1 MRSYGWKWVI
11 ATFLGLTLLGVA
23 WAAEPESEPAGH
35 VTRIQGSARVLPA
48 EPPGGS
54 PRPLSLG
61 KPVYAGERLLTEPL
75 ARLEI
80 RLRNGVAVTLGEK
93 TEFIVQSVSDA
104 GNGEGG
110 TFMELARGVFRAIT
124 PKTAPDRL
132 QPVQVRTSVAVIGI
146 RGTDFWGGFQFQPG
160 ALDVVML
167 AGTGVYVETSAGRVE
182 LTTPGQGTTVNDPA
196 QPPTASKAWSTTKL
210 RAAQDSVAWG
220 EAR

>member
-1 MRSYGWKWVI
+1 MRSWGWKWVI

-23 WAAEPESEPAGH
+23 EAAKPEPAGY
-35 VTRIQGSARVLPA
+35 VTRVQGSVRALPM
-48 EPPGGS
+48 EPPGGPS
-54 PRPLSLG
+54 RPLGLG
-61 KPVYAGERLLTEPL
+61 KPIYAGERLLTEPL

-93 TEFIVQSVSDA
+93 TEFIVQSVPDA
-104 GNGEGG
+104 GNSEGG

-182 LTTPGQGTTVNDPA
+182 LAAPDQGTTVNDPA
-196 QPPTASKAWSTTKL
+196 QPPTAPRTWPTTKL
-210 RAAQDSVAWG
+210 RVARNSVAWG

>member
-11 ATFLGLTLLGVA
+11 ATFLGLTLLNAA
-23 WAAEPESEPAGH
+23 WAAEPEPAGH
-35 VTRIQGSARVLPA
+35 VTRIQGSARALPA
-48 EPPGGS
+48 EPPGGPS
-54 PRPLSLG
+54 RPLGLG
-61 KPVYAGERLLTEPL
+61 KPIHAGERLLTDPL

-93 TEFIVQSVSDA
+93 TEFVVQSVPDV
-104 GNGEGG
+104 GNDESG

-167 AGTGVYVETSAGRVE
+167 AGTGVYVETPAGRVE
-182 LTTPGQGTTVNDPA
+182 LTAPNQGTTVNDPA
-196 QPPTASKAWSTTKL
+196 QPPTAPKTWPTTKL
-210 RAAQDSVAWG
+210 RAAQNSVAWD
-220 EAR
+220 ETR